1 MAIKVILLFA
11 CVTYVVGGWHKG
23 AMESVKVGLIHLTLK
38 ETTPI
43 SCQLKCKLM
52 SKCKAIGFETK
63 LEFGKALDC
72 YVLEDN
78 NTDVVEETVE
88 LFVLRKV
95 CLKLYIRTYV
105 RIYLNLY
112 SCSFY

>member
-1 MAIKVILLFA
+1 MTIKVILLFV

-23 AMESVKVGLIHLTLK
+23 AMESVKVGLIHLKLK

-43 SCQLKCKLM
+43 SCQLKCQLM
-52 SKCKAIGFETK
+52 SKCKAIGFKTK

-72 YVLEDN
+72 YILEKDN
-78 NTDVVEETVE
+78 NTDVVEETVK

-95 CLKLYIRTYV
+95 CVYTLSKAFIV
-105 RIYLNLY
+105 GFN
-112 SCSFY
+112 FVV